1 MTTKEEWLQLV
12 DQEEGESLALAL
24 VEDILQRSQHV
35 LFEKH
40 IDVQVLPYTVNF
52 ARDTLVSLVNYRF
65 FRRDPGNIDP
75 ELWEQDEEPEPVHID
90 SWARGAV
97 STRTLSSHI
106 LRTEHSKHTSAN
118 PKKSDMVAKAV
129 ELVHKESGTSKIKL
143 IDHAPSKTRQSEW
156 KATLPLASVSLKPI
170 TTLHSPKSPA
180 RSIHSSTRTDIAF
193 GTHETSSVI
202 TPLSHNAHAHHSN
215 SNHVALNHQN
225 TPALSIASKGS
236 KDKHTLIKNQVQ
248 HQIKY
253 DLDECVAIT
262 KRTVPEKLITQKTA
276 VVLLDEKRLATG
288 LNSLQAFGKSRHDG
302 PASDAHDHE
311 RNRSTRF
318 DDITSVQ
325 KNFIHTGQPGQ
336 SGQKPCTKLL
346 GNPKP
351 TKIECPKPPSNVKP
365 KEMGGNVRRTSKIKN
380 AMHCSSQDQSSV
392 ANPTIDKNEHS
403 QDPLSRTKLLTNAK
417 SISKTKLKQG
427 ATHKDSPLIQKM
439 LIQPPHLPEIISNS
453 QEQHKFNMSQG
464 VLKNTCDLVEPTTT
478 QSAYTPTDGV
488 KLAPKR
494 N

>member
-236 KDKHTLIKNQVQ
+236 KDKHTLIKSQVQ

-262 KRTVPEKLITQKTA
+262 KRTVPEKLITQK
-276 VVLLDEKRLATG
+276 LLENQGMMD
-288 LNSLQAFGKSRHDG
+288 LQVML
-302 PASDAHDHE
+302 
-311 RNRSTRF
+311 T
-318 DDITSVQ
+318 T
-325 KNFIHTGQPGQ
+325 
-336 SGQKPCTKLL
+336 TKETDQQ

-427 ATHKDSPLIQKM
+427 ATHKDSPLIQKVTA
-439 LIQPPHLPEIISNS
+439 II
-453 QEQHKFNMSQG
+453 
-464 VLKNTCDLVEPTTT
+464 
-478 QSAYTPTDGV
+478 
-488 KLAPKR
+488 
-494 N
+494 